1 MTHSMTAFA
10 TASGTALGFSWT
22 WEIRCVNGKGLD
34 VRLRVPEWLPAL
46 EQALRA
52 RLSQVMT
59 RGNVS
64 LSLRLSRN
72 ETEAPLG
79 VNEAALAA
87 VLAALVKIE
96 ARAQAGGLPLAA
108 TRASDILA
116 LRGVLEQKSP
126 DPDPAPLQAH
136 LLETF
141 EPVLAAFL
149 HARASEGAALAQ
161 VLQGQL
167 AQIVALLAQI
177 EGVLPQRNAEA
188 AAALT
193 AAIARITANSD
204 GHDPQRMA
212 QELALLA
219 VKSDVTEEIDRLHTH
234 VGAAHDLLASDAPIG
249 RRFDFLMQEFNREAN
264 TLCSKSQNK
273 DLTRLGLDLKT
284 VIDQMREQVQNVE

>member
-10 TASGTALGFSWT
+10 SASGTALGFSWT

-34 VRLRVPEWLPAL
+34 LRLRVPEWMPAL

-52 RLSQVMT
+52 RLSQVVT
-59 RGNVS
+59 RGNLS
-64 LSLRLSRN
+64 LSLRLSRS

-87 VLAALVKIE
+87 VLAALAKVE
-96 ARAQAGGLPLAA
+96 ARAHAQGLPLAA

-141 EPVLAAFL
+141 EPVLGAFL
-149 HARASEGAALAQ
+149 QARASEGAALAQ

-167 AQIVALLAQI
+167 AQIEALLAQI
-177 EGVLPQRNAEA
+177 AAVLPLRNAEA
-188 AAALT
+188 ADALAAAL
-193 AAIARITANSD
+193 ARVAANSD
-204 GHDPQRMA
+204 GHDPQRVA

-219 VKSDVTEEIDRLHTH
+219 VKSDVTEELDRLHTH
-234 VGAAHDLLASDAPIG
+234 VGAARELLASDAPIG

-273 DLTRLGLDLKT
+273 DLTRRGLDLKT

>member
-1 MTHSMTAFA
+1 MTQSMTAFA
-10 TASGTALGFSWT
+10 SASGTALGFSWT

-34 VRLRVPEWLPAL
+34 LRLRVPEWVPAL

-52 RLSQVMT
+52 RLSQVVT
-59 RGNVS
+59 RGNLS
-64 LSLRLSRN
+64 LSLRLSRS

-87 VLAALVKIE
+87 VLAALAKVE
-96 ARAQAGGLPLAA
+96 ARANAQGLPLAA

-141 EPVLAAFL
+141 EPVLGAFL
-149 HARASEGAALAQ
+149 QARASEGAALAQ

-167 AQIVALLAQI
+167 AQIEALLAQI
-177 EGVLPQRNAEA
+177 AAVLPLRNAEA
-188 AAALT
+188 ADALAAAL
-193 AAIARITANSD
+193 ARVAANSD
-204 GHDPQRMA
+204 GHDPQRVA

-219 VKSDVTEEIDRLHTH
+219 VKSDVTEELDRLHAH
-234 VGAAHDLLASDAPIG
+234 VGAARELLASDAPIG

>member
-1 MTHSMTAFA
+1 MTQSMTAFA
-10 TASGTALGFSWT
+10 SASGTALGFSWT

-34 VRLRVPEWLPAL
+34 LRLRVPEWMPAL

-52 RLSQVMT
+52 RLSQVVA
-59 RGNVS
+59 RGNLS
-64 LSLRLSRN
+64 LSLRLSRS

-87 VLAALVKIE
+87 VLAALAKVE
-96 ARAQAGGLPLAA
+96 ARANAQGLPLAA

-141 EPVLAAFL
+141 EPVLGAFL
-149 HARASEGAALAQ
+149 QARASEGAALAQ

-167 AQIVALLAQI
+167 AQIEALLAQI
-177 EGVLPQRNAEA
+177 AAVLPLRNAEA
-188 AAALT
+188 ADALAAAL
-193 AAIARITANSD
+193 ARVAANSD
-204 GHDPQRMA
+204 GHDPQRVA

-219 VKSDVTEEIDRLHTH
+219 VKSDVTEELDRLHAH
-234 VGAAHDLLASDAPIG
+234 VGAARELLASDAPIG

>member
-1 MTHSMTAFA
+1 MTQSMTAFA
-10 TASGTALGFSWT
+10 SASGTALGFSWT

-34 VRLRVPEWLPAL
+34 LRLRVPEWVPAL

-52 RLSQVMT
+52 RLSQVVT
-59 RGNVS
+59 RGNLS
-64 LSLRLSRN
+64 LSLRLSRS

-87 VLAALVKIE
+87 VLAALAKVE
-96 ARAQAGGLPLAA
+96 ARANAQGLPLAA

-141 EPVLAAFL
+141 EPVLGAFL
-149 HARASEGAALAQ
+149 QARASEGAALAQ
-161 VLQGQL
+161 ALQGQL
-167 AQIVALLAQI
+167 AQIEALLAQI
-177 EGVLPQRNAEA
+177 AAVLPLRNAEA
-188 AAALT
+188 ADALAAAL
-193 AAIARITANSD
+193 ARVAANSD
-204 GHDPQRMA
+204 GHDPQRVA

-219 VKSDVTEEIDRLHTH
+219 VKSDVTEELDRLHAH
-234 VGAAHDLLASDAPIG
+234 VGAARELLASDAPIG

>member
-1 MTHSMTAFA
+1 
-10 TASGTALGFSWT
+10 
-22 WEIRCVNGKGLD
+22 
-34 VRLRVPEWLPAL
+34 
-46 EQALRA
+46 
-52 RLSQVMT
+52 
-59 RGNVS
+59 
-64 LSLRLSRN
+64 
-72 ETEAPLG
+72 

-87 VLAALVKIE
+87 VLAALAKVE
-96 ARAQAGGLPLAA
+96 ARANAQGLPLAA

-141 EPVLAAFL
+141 EPVLGAFL
-149 HARASEGAALAQ
+149 QARASEGAALAQ

-167 AQIVALLAQI
+167 AQIEALLAQI
-177 EGVLPQRNAEA
+177 AAVLPLRNAEA
-188 AAALT
+188 ADALAAAL
-193 AAIARITANSD
+193 ARVAANSD
-204 GHDPQRMA
+204 GHDPQRVA

-219 VKSDVTEEIDRLHTH
+219 VKSDVTEELDRLHAH
-234 VGAAHDLLASDAPIG
+234 VGAARELLASDAPIG

>member
-1 MTHSMTAFA
+1 MTQSMTAFA
-10 TASGTALGFSWT
+10 SASGTALGFSWT

-34 VRLRVPEWLPAL
+34 LRLRVPEWVPAL

-52 RLSQVMT
+52 RLSQVVT
-59 RGNVS
+59 RGNLS
-64 LSLRLSRN
+64 LSLRLSRS

-87 VLAALVKIE
+87 VLAALAKVE
-96 ARAQAGGLPLAA
+96 ARANAQGLPLAA

-141 EPVLAAFL
+141 EPVLGAFL
-149 HARASEGAALAQ
+149 QARASEGAALAQ

-167 AQIVALLAQI
+167 AQIEALLAQI
-177 EGVLPQRNAEA
+177 AAVLPLRNAEA
-188 AAALT
+188 ADALAAAL
-193 AAIARITANSD
+193 ARVAANSD
-204 GHDPQRMA
+204 GHDPQRVA

-219 VKSDVTEEIDRLHTH
+219 VKSDVTEELDRLHAH
-234 VGAAHDLLASDAPIG
+234 VGAARELLVSEAPIG

>member
-1 MTHSMTAFA
+1 MTAFA
-10 TASGTALGFSWT
+10 SASGTALGFSWT

-34 VRLRVPEWLPAL
+34 LRLRVPEWMPAL
-46 EQALRA
+46 EQTLRA
-52 RLSQVMT
+52 RLSQVVA
-59 RGNVS
+59 RGNLS
-64 LSLRLSRN
+64 LSLRLSRS

-87 VLAALVKIE
+87 VLAALAKVE
-96 ARAQAGGLPLAA
+96 ARAHAQGLPLAA

-141 EPVLAAFL
+141 EPVLGAFL
-149 HARASEGAALAQ
+149 QARASEGAALAQ

-167 AQIVALLAQI
+167 AQIEALLAQI
-177 EGVLPQRNAEA
+177 AAVLPLRNAEA
-188 AAALT
+188 ADALAAAL
-193 AAIARITANSD
+193 ALVAANSD
-204 GHDPQRMA
+204 GHDPQRVA

-219 VKSDVTEEIDRLHTH
+219 VKSDVTEELDRLHTH
-234 VGAAHDLLASDAPIG
+234 VGAARELLASDAPIG

>member
-1 MTHSMTAFA
+1 MTQSMTAFA
-10 TASGTALGFSWT
+10 SASGTALGFSWT

-34 VRLRVPEWLPAL
+34 LRLRVPEWVPAL

-52 RLSQVMT
+52 RLSQVVT
-59 RGNVS
+59 RGNLS
-64 LSLRLSRN
+64 LSLRLSRS

-87 VLAALVKIE
+87 VLAALAKVE
-96 ARAQAGGLPLAA
+96 ARANAQGLPLAA

-141 EPVLAAFL
+141 EPVLGAFL
-149 HARASEGAALAQ
+149 QARASEGAALAQ

-167 AQIVALLAQI
+167 AQIAALLAQI
-177 EGVLPQRNAEA
+177 AAVLPLRNAEA
-188 AAALT
+188 ADALSAAL
-193 AAIARITANSD
+193 ARVAANSD
-204 GHDPQRMA
+204 GHDPQRVA

-219 VKSDVTEEIDRLHTH
+219 VKSDVTEELDRLHAH
-234 VGAAHDLLASDAPIG
+234 VGAARELLASDAPIG